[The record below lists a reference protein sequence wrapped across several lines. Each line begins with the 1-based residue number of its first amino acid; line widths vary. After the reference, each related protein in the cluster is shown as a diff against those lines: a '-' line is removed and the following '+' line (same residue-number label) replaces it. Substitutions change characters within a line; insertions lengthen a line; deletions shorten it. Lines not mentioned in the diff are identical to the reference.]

1 MRVARISVKRL
12 TAEDTPSRT
21 VLVTRLDS
29 IDIRG
34 PVGLIK
40 LDVEGSEREV
50 ILGATELLQQNN
62 LPPILFESWGDWKE
76 AEGVPAVQMRKDLFA
91 TLHKLGYSTVAV
103 SGAKD
108 MFLAVAYIDSPA

>member
-1 MRVARISVKRL
+1 M
-12 TAEDTPSRT
+12 
-21 VLVTRLDS
+21 LVTRLDS

-91 TLHKLGYSTVAV
+91 TLYDLGYAV
-103 SGAKD
+103 FKVNNAED
-108 MFLAVAYIDSPA
+108 MFLAVRSDTVPACKPVV